1 VRTLLKISDGIYRLL
16 ERIAFAGGWLMIV
29 LMAVTCFDVVARKF
43 GLPVQLTRFQEFEWH
58 LHAAIFSCWLGYCY
72 TINAHPRVDSYTEA
86 LEFRTRAWIE
96 FCGCLVFALP
106 YTAFIA
112 WYSIDF
118 VYQSYAM
125 GEQSESAVGLGHRW
139 IIKTVYAIGLWL
151 IVLAIVSV
159 LLRLIAFLFGKVPQ
173 SEAALQIGHVAAD
186 V

>member
-1 VRTLLKISDGIYRLL
+1 
-16 ERIAFAGGWLMIV
+16 M
-29 LMAVTCFDVVARKF
+29 
-43 GLPVQLTRFQEFEWH
+43 P
-58 LHAAIFSCWLGYCY
+58 
-72 TINAHPRVDSYTEA
+72 
-86 LEFRTRAWIE
+86 TRASIRTPKRSSSARAPGSS
-96 FCGCLVFALP
+96 FGGCLVFALP

-159 LLRLIAFLFGKVPQ
+159 LLRAYLFGKVPK
-173 SEAALQIGHVAAD
+173 SAVGLQIGHVAAD